1 MKLSANIN
9 RPALRRSVRLVATGA
24 RDVLHVDLSDP
35 AMDLPAVFDAATA
48 EFGRGSVEFQRIAM
62 GLKRTG
68 AYDTVVDQL
77 AAGDAVRRAR
87 SARIAGALRLE
98 QAIPWLGALLHAT
111 DSATRQAAARA
122 LGRIGGA
129 RSADTLLHAIGLRR
143 VTPSLVISLAHA
155 SPDLFLESVLNGP
168 CGEASREVAAL
179 AAGLRR
185 RRASVPPL
193 QRVLASGTPRERAAA
208 RRALRSLHALRPVPG
223 GMAA

>member
-1 MKLSANIN
+1 MKFRADAN
-9 RPALRRSVRLVATGA
+9 RSALRRSVRAVATGG
-24 RDVLHVDLSDP
+24 RETLQVDLSDT
-35 AMDLPAVFDAATA
+35 ALDLPGIFDAATS
-48 EFGRGSVEFQRIAM
+48 EFGAGSVEFQRIAM

-98 QAIPWLGALLHAT
+98 QAVPWLGGLLHAT
-111 DSATRQAAARA
+111 DPGTRQAAARA

-129 RSADTLLHAIGLRR
+129 RSAEILLRAIGRR
-143 VTPSLVISLAHA
+143 PFTASLVISLAHA
-155 SPDLFLESVLNGP
+155 SPDLFLESALTT
-168 CGEASREVAAL
+168 CAGEAREMVAV

-185 RRASVPPL
+185 RMASVGPL
-193 QRVLASGTPRERAAA
+193 LDLVASGTSRERSAA
-208 RRALRSLHALRPVPG
+208 RRALRSLGALPLPG